1 MNRHSL
7 KTDRRRGLSLLE
19 VVLALAI
26 LSGAFVALTQLVST
40 GTRAAANA
48 RDLTRAQIMA
58 ETVVSEIVAG
68 VTPAAPINQAEIE
81 PGWLV
86 SINVMPSVQQGVI
99 QLGVSVERANE
110 SRRSVRYEITRWMRD
125 PDLPLPTDDAEAAG
139 SSGGSTGGSS
149 SSSTPS
155 TFGGSTPPSGDQG
168 AGR

>member
-1 MNRHSL
+1 MNRQRLNNS
-7 KTDRRRGLSLLE
+7 RRGLSLLE

-40 GTRAAANA
+40 GLRAAADA

-68 VTPAAPINQAEIE
+68 VTPAATINQAELE

-86 SINVMPSVQQGVI
+86 STVVAPTVQDGVI
-99 QLGVSVERANE
+99 QLVVVVERAGE
-110 SRRSVRYEITRWMRD
+110 SQQRARYEISRWMRD
-125 PDLPLPTDDAEAAG
+125 PDLPLPTDPLDTTG
-139 SSGGSTGGSS
+139 TSSSGGTS

-155 TFGGSTPPSGDQG
+155 SGGAS

>member
-1 MNRHSL
+1 MKRHPR
-7 KTDRRRGLSLLE
+7 KIVRRRGLSLLE

-26 LSGAFVALTQLVST
+26 LSGAFASLTQLVST
-40 GTRAAANA
+40 GLRAAANA

-68 VTPAAPINQAEIE
+68 VTPAAPITQAELE

-86 SINVMPSVQQGVI
+86 SINVVPTVQDGVI
-99 QLGVSVERANE
+99 QLVVGVERVNE
-110 SRRSVRYEITRWMRD
+110 SRQSVRYEITRWLRD
-125 PDLPLPTDDAEAAG
+125 PDLPLPTDDAEAAADTG
-139 SSGGSTGGSS
+139 SSSTAGGTS

-155 TFGGSTPPSGDQG
+155 TSGAAASGNTG